1 MYSTCK
7 SPLNVLI
14 FVFPQFFDRDGD
26 GVVSGADLSGH
37 LPFRSLS
44 HLHGNNSRQTQGCDH
59 EETLPNEM
67 NMGEQSHNIM
77 LVHNSP
83 LHLNP
88 FKHMRPLMLLD
99 SVHVLWFFLCLPV
112 A

>member
-1 MYSTCK
+1 MYIISNNSSNASYVCAKCVYGTCK

-44 HLHGNNSRQTQGCDH
+44 HLHGNNSRQTQGYDY

-67 NMGEQSHNIM
+67 NMGE
-77 LVHNSP
+77 
-83 LHLNP
+83 
-88 FKHMRPLMLLD
+88 
-99 SVHVLWFFLCLPV
+99 
-112 A
+112 